1 MELIKISKYYIN
13 NKKEKI
19 EVLED
24 VTYSFKK
31 NKMYGVLGKSGC
43 GKSTLINILGFVDE
57 ATNGTYLFDGK
68 NTSHISEKERAFIR
82 NKRIG
87 FIFQDFYLNERL
99 TALENVLIPLLINN
113 DLTMKQRKAK
123 AQHLLEKLGI
133 GARANHYPSELSG
146 GEQQRVAI
154 ARALINEPN
163 ILLADEPTGN
173 LDGETEKEIFKLLKK
188 ISEQNKCVIIVSHN
202 EHIQDYCDVLLK
214 IEEKKIKEFK

>member
-154 ARALINEPN
+154 ARALINDPD

>member
-68 NTSHISEKERAFIR
+68 NTSHISEIERAFIR

-154 ARALINEPN
+154 ARALINEPD

>member
-31 NKMYGVLGKSGC
+31 NNMYGVLGKSGC

-154 ARALINEPN
+154 ARALINEPD

-214 IEEKKIKEFK
+214 IEEKKIKEIK